1 MLRGKTIFILGTAK
15 FDAPY
20 QSTSFTI
27 AQHLAKDNTVYYV
40 DYPFTWKDYFKYK
53 GTAEFKIRQPYFPS
67 SSDGIM
73 PTKTPGLSIV
83 ITPPLLPIN
92 FLPEGQLY
100 RKLLKWNEGLIVK
113 RIEKVLKSR
122 QISDYIYINSFNFHY
137 PDIADKLNPVLT
149 VYHCVDPLI
158 VDYDKK
164 HGQISEAKLVK
175 NSDLVVCTSKQLY
188 EEKKPLNPAT
198 YFIPNAA
205 DITHSSKALDP
216 ALPVHAS
223 LANIPKPLI
232 GYFGN
237 IERRI
242 DFDLLKEVITNNT
255 DKSFVFAGPTVPE
268 YIPEWF
274 FNTPNIHLTGRLPY
288 SEMPA
293 MIKGFDVAMI
303 PFKKD
308 EVSRT
313 IFPLKLF
320 EYLGAGKPVVATDF
334 NLDLVDFTYDIV
346 LYCSD
351 AKSFS
356 EAIRNALKEAEM
368 MIGKRVEIAKENTWD
383 KRAAEFS
390 ALLESNLAKSKK

>member
-1 MLRGKTIFILGTAK
+1 MLRNKTIFILGTAK

-27 AQHLAKDNTVYYV
+27 ATYLAKNNTVFYI
-40 DYPFTWKDYFKYK
+40 DYPFTWRDYFKYRDSI
-53 GTAEFKIRQPYFPS
+53 EFEKRLSYFS
-67 SSDGIM
+67 RSSDGIM
-73 PTKTPGLSIV
+73 PTQTPGLSIV

-92 FLPEGQLY
+92 FLPEGKLY
-100 RKLLKWNEGLIVK
+100 RMLLKYNETAIIE
-113 RIEKVLKSR
+113 RIQGVIRSKS
-122 QISDYIYINSFNFHY
+122 IADFIYINSFNFHY
-137 PDIADKLNPVLT
+137 PDIAEKLNPSLT

-175 NSDLVVCTSKQLY
+175 NSDLVVCTSKQLF
-188 EEKKPLNPAT
+188 EEKKTQNPAT

-205 DITHSSKALDP
+205 DISHSSQALDP
-216 ALPVHAS
+216 DLAVHRS
-223 LANIPKPLI
+223 LDNIPRPI
-232 GYFGN
+232 VGYFGN

-242 DFDLLKEVITNNT
+242 DFELLKEVTKSNP

-268 YIPEWF
+268 YIPDWF

-293 MIKGFDVAMI
+293 MIKGFDVAII

-334 NLDLVDFTYDIV
+334 NLDLADFTHDIV
-346 LYCSD
+346 PYCND
-351 AKSFS
+351 VKSFS
-356 EAIRNALKEAEM
+356 EAIENALQQGEM
-368 MIGKRVEIAKENTWD
+368 MVEKRVEIAKENTWE
-383 KRAAEFS
+383 KRATEFS
-390 ALLESNLAKSKK
+390 ELLALNLPLDN